1 VNLAERANRLSGHAA
16 ELLGNVDPQLLP
28 IETLE
33 RAGEYLEDAYRL
45 LPDHPKVMYNVGNI
59 RDELSLARG
68 GPFVSMDLYERSLAL
83 RVTPESLLNK
93 ARILDLQENRHFE
106 ALELYEQAV
115 IQQGLF
121 RGTYGIGVCML
132 MCACQTDDPTMW
144 RRGWYWFEHR
154 IGKAEM
160 KGHPAMWRGEYLNG
174 KRLLIYTDFGLG
186 DQVWG
191 MRWIKLA
198 KEQGAETVVVCGPEM
213 KRLYEAQPYV
223 DQAIVQGGGEGI
235 DFDFLTPV
243 MSMGTYMDPTSRHKA
258 LEPYIT
264 APIADLGWAGPG
276 HHPLRVGLAWQGSV
290 TRGYP
295 SWRNVPFKLL
305 VQHLPQDVG
314 IEYVSLQKGVPELS
328 GARFSIDDW
337 HSIDGCND
345 LLDTAALIR
354 SCDLVVTIG
363 SLLSMLAPALG
374 THTWLL
380 NTHNSAW
387 QFGPNDRPI
396 DWYTTGLSRFWQV
409 NQGDWSLPLEKLG
422 NALRWWA
429 VNG

>member
-1 VNLAERANRLSGHAA
+1 VNLAGRANSLSGEAA
-16 ELLGNVDPQLLP
+16 DLLGNGDPQLLP

-33 RAGEYLEDAYRL
+33 RAGELLENAYRL

-68 GPFVSMDLYERSLAL
+68 GPFVSMELYERSLAL

-121 RGTYGIGVCML
+121 RGAYNIGVCML
-132 MCACQTDDPTMW
+132 MCACQTDDPAMW

-160 KGHPAMWRGEYLNG
+160 KGHPAMWRGEALKG

-186 DQVWG
+186 DQIWG

-198 KEQGAETVVVCGPEM
+198 KEQGAETVVVCGREM
-213 KRLYEAQPYV
+213 RRLYEAQEYV
-223 DQAIVQGGGEGI
+223 DQTIVQGGGEGI
-235 DFDFLTPV
+235 HFDYLTPV

-258 LEPYIT
+258 VEPYVTIPFT
-264 APIADLGWAGPG
+264 TERYPKK
-276 HHPLRVGLAWQGSV
+276 RVGLAWHGSV
-290 TRGYP
+290 ARGYP
-295 SWRNVPFKLL
+295 SWRNVPFELL
-305 VQHLPQDVG
+305 LQHLPGDVG
-314 IEYVSLQKGVPELS
+314 IEYISLQKGSFAIRTP
-328 GARFSIDDW
+328 GDGDARIDLGSIDM
-337 HSIDGCND
+337 CND
-345 LLDTAALIR
+345 LYDTARLIR
-354 SCDLVVTIG
+354 SCELVITIG
-363 SLLSMLAPALG
+363 SVISMLAPAMG
-374 THTWLL
+374 AHTWLL

-387 QFGPNDRPI
+387 QFGPNNRPVN
-396 DWYTTGLSRFWQV
+396 WYTAGPGRFWQMR
-409 NQGDWSLPLEKLG
+409 QGDWSLPLENLG
-422 NALRWWA
+422 RDLRWWA
-429 VNG
+429 THG